1 MKTERAY
8 VPCTF
13 STGDA
18 TNKPECSKFIDA
30 YVSYSGWEHCDA
42 DFTKFK
48 DVFILCSLEE
58 ATYTESVSCP
68 RNDMPNGSTVVSSY
82 KRKVLRQQQQQ
93 QQQPAT
99 TTPQHAATVPA
110 AKPTLATTEQQ
121 QKQEL
126 GGLIQLLMISQH
138 MSYEAAL
145 SSAMAEMQKRKN
157 APQPPTQS
165 ANATPTTVT
174 TTSVPVTSSSPASSS
189 QQPQWDIIDM
199 VDVEVTKTLG
209 PFNKGARFDV
219 MLFDILTKEGI
230 FHRNNSD
237 KYYTVSFNRGKLNAD
252 KVPRLVRECTKQRAP
267 AYF

>member
-58 ATYTESVSCP
+58 ATFTETLSCL
-68 RNDMPNGSTVVSSY
+68 RKDMPNGSTIISSY
-82 KRKVLRQQQQQ
+82 KRKVLRQQQTT
-93 QQQPAT
+93 QQPMEAPAIVKQQP
-99 TTPQHAATVPA
+99 TPAMS
-110 AKPTLATTEQQ
+110 EQQ

-138 MSYEAAL
+138 MTYEAAL
-145 SSAMAEMQKRKN
+145 ASAMAEMQKRKN
-157 APQPPTQS
+157 GTRA
-165 ANATPTTVT
+165 ANNAQTTVT
-174 TTSVPVTSSSPASSS
+174 TSSTTASPAATVPSSSQQ
-189 QQPQWDIIDM
+189 QQPQWDVVDM
-199 VDVEVTKTLG
+199 VDVEITKTIG

-237 KYYTVSFNRGKLNAD
+237 KYYTVSFNRGKNNTD
-252 KVPRLVRECTKQRAP
+252 RVPRLVRECTKQRAP